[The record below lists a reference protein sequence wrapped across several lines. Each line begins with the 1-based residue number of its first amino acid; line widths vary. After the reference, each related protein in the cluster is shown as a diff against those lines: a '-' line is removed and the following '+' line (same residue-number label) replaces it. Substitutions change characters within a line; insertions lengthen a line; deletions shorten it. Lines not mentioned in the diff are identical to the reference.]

1 MACVV
6 FSFTMFLVCLIKHR
20 RFLMPTTT
28 STDGESFAVL
38 VGNAIKHLNLVPK
51 IVGITSDSGTNL
63 TI

>member
-1 MACVV
+1 
-6 FSFTMFLVCLIKHR
+6 
-20 RFLMPTTT
+20 MPTTT